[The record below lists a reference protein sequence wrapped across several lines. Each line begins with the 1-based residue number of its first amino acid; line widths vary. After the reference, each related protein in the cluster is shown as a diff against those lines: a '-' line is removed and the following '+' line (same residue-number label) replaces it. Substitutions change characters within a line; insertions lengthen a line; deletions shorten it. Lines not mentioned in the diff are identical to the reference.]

1 MDDLRLVLTDKPGLV
16 KNVSIIP
23 GISDHDGAIIVD
35 TTLKAILNRKP
46 SKANCEKIKE
56 NAALFSR
63 TYVREV
69 PEQSTQ
75 DNWNQLKNHFKSTID
90 SIPSKLSSTRNN
102 FTYQG

>member
-46 SKANCEKIKE
+46 RKANWEK
-56 NAALFSR
+56 
-63 TYVREV
+63 
-69 PEQSTQ
+69 
-75 DNWNQLKNHFKSTID
+75 
-90 SIPSKLSSTRNN
+90 
-102 FTYQG
+102 